1 MVKAFISKNG
11 QMKITIPKVIA
22 EAMQIHHKEKLE
34 FVFNGKYW
42 EIRKKE
48 IIKDKKKNG

>member
-1 MVKAFISKNG
+1 MVKVFLSKNG
-11 QMKITIPKVIA
+11 QMKVTIPKAIA
-22 EAMQIHHKEKLE
+22 EAMQLEHKDKVV

-48 IIKDKKKNG
+48 NKDG